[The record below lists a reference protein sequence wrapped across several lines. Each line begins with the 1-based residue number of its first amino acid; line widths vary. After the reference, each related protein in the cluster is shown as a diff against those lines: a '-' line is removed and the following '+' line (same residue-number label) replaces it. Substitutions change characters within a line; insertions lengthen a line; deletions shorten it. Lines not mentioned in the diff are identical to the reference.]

1 MATLNNTWTDPSQ
14 VPVGPMERHGETP
27 LRKLLGLIIDQGLAI
42 DQYFRLEP
50 LIKTRYLVTDRH
62 AGHPA
67 AGELVRAV
75 IAWEENPAMID
86 SLESVLKSLFIVN
99 PKPQ

>member
-1 MATLNNTWTDPSQ
+1 
-14 VPVGPMERHGETP
+14 
-27 LRKLLGLIIDQGLAI
+27 
-42 DQYFRLEP
+42 
-50 LIKTRYLVTDRH
+50 
-62 AGHPA
+62 
-67 AGELVRAV
+67 V